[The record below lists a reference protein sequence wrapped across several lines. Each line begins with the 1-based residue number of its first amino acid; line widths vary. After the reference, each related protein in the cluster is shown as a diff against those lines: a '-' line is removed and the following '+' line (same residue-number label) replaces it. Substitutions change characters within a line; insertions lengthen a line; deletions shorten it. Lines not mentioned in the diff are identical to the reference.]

1 MKLDKE
7 TVIKYRFWFSIP
19 LAVLFVFI
27 ALICVLGVRSTTMAN
42 WADAKRTDDQLVSL
56 ASRQDLRNERWIQ
69 EMKAKTDEAVR
80 QKDDLWYELYDGQNK
95 VERAPAPS
103 PGATA
108 AAGGVTG
115 TTTSTPV
122 RGKLITIR
130 EPFITWPARLHNEV
144 PNFPMDRERIPLL
157 FRDFGEPLNDRNAM
171 PDEYKSDFPA
181 QYEELIKLVDF
192 LDETAN
198 PETGRVGSVRVP
210 GSGKTTKE
218 NARILLNPPVWGAQF
233 ILDSEAWIAQEDVA
247 IKRSLLE
254 AIRDANNVVAHM
266 EPEWRKVP
274 LPESPKPPSPA
285 PDAASGATV
294 AAVSNPPQPADGG
307 GGGDGNAASQSSTPK
322 VPVDRQR
329 FLNTTWQIGVV
340 PFNPQPEKGPKTRWY
355 DGGWIVDVEIT
366 MKGNEAVLRVASVNM
381 SVEHKLPS
389 EAQGGKLVFLVS
401 NDDKQRPDEREFEF
415 DFSGQEPTKPEQAG
429 RLMGEVSTKS
439 LLDVASDPSLGI
451 RVVERP
457 LGFAAKKIVRVQRS
471 WDRNSVL
478 DHQRYVNP
486 YWVMD
491 IRLLPREGGA
501 GPGIQGVIY
510 NRSGKR
516 TMPPSFEVTYT
527 TDGRDQYKVT
537 PDVRVP
543 GDAVNAGLSREFPR
557 QEIRSPVAPRRLVG
571 VRQILTWQT
580 VPIKQINRLVIG
592 QEAHIHSDRTKVF
605 PLREYDFK
613 KKNPKQTASADA
625 SAATQTGAAQPGGA
639 AGGAAQGPMM
649 GPTAGMGGG
658 TLSGPGMGM
667 GGGATAGALSANHKL
682 PLRRY
687 YEITDELRRV
697 PVALVLIVEESR
709 ANDILAALA
718 NHRMRFRATMV
729 VWNRVPSLQRPDFLR
744 PQGGT
749 GGAGGT
755 GPGRGQPGSSG
766 GLGPTSGL
774 GTGGGRDDAPGGQP
788 ALGGTGGR
796 GTTPPP
802 RGGTA
807 GGTGV
812 PPTGGFGGLPGPL
825 GGFGGAS
832 SGFTGRLP
840 GDEETPQIEIQ
851 IYGLITLYESPD
863 AFQRIQEERKRAGGA
878 VATTTP

>member
-1 MKLDKE
+1 MKLDKD
-7 TVIKYRFWFSIP
+7 TIIKYRFWFSIP
-19 LAVLFVFI
+19 FAVLFVFI

-42 WADAKRTDDQLVSL
+42 WAEAKRTDDQLVSL

-69 EMKAKTDEAVR
+69 EMKAKTDDAVR

-95 VERAPAPS
+95 VERAPVATPTATL
-103 PGATA
+103 PGGAVT
-108 AAGGVTG
+108 TG
-115 TTTSTPV
+115 TTPV

-130 EPFITWPARLHNEV
+130 DPFITWPARLHNEV

-171 PDEYKSDFPA
+171 PDEYRSDFMP
-181 QYEELIKLVDF
+181 QYEALLRLVDF

-210 GSGKTTKE
+210 GPGKTTKD
-218 NARILLNPPVWGAQF
+218 NARALLNPPVWGSQF
-233 ILDSEAWIAQEDVA
+233 ILDSEAWIAQEDLA
-247 IKRSLLE
+247 IKRSLFQ
-254 AIRDANNVVAHM
+254 AIQDANNVLAEM

-274 LPESPKPPSPA
+274 LPETPKPTTPSSDSPA
-285 PDAASGATV
+285 APAV
-294 AAVSNPPQPADGG
+294 AAVSNPPVPVDGS
-307 GGGDGNAASQSSTPK
+307 GDGSNASSSPSA
-322 VPVDRQR
+322 PAAPIDRQR
-329 FLNTTWQIGVV
+329 FLNTTWQVGVV
-340 PFNPQPEKGPKTRWY
+340 PFNADPGKGPKTRWY
-355 DGGWIVDVEIT
+355 DGGWIVEAELVA
-366 MKGNEAVLRVASVNM
+366 KGNDVVLRVASANM
-381 SVEHKLPS
+381 SVEHKLPG
-389 EAQGGKLVFLVS
+389 EAQGGKLVFLIS
-401 NDDKQRPDEREFEF
+401 NDDKQRPDEREFEI
-415 DFSGQEPTKPEQAG
+415 DLSGQDPTRPESAG
-429 RLMGEVSTKS
+429 RLMGEVSTKA
-439 LLDVASDPSLGI
+439 LLDVAAEPGMSL

-457 LGFAAKKIVRVQRS
+457 LGFAARKIVRVQRS
-471 WDRNSVL
+471 WDRNAVL

-486 YWVMD
+486 LWVMD

-516 TMPPSFEVTYT
+516 TMPPSFEVAYT
-527 TDGRDQYKVT
+527 TDGRDRYTVT
-537 PDVRVP
+537 PDLRIP
-543 GDAVNAGLSREFPR
+543 GDAINAGLSRDFPR

-580 VPIKQINRLVIG
+580 VPVKQISRLVIG
-592 QEAHIHSDRTKVF
+592 QEAHIHSDRTKVY

-613 KKNPKQTASADA
+613 KKNPKQAASAE
-625 SAATQTGAAQPGGA
+625 TGTTTTTGANQPAGTSGGM
-639 AGGAAQGPMM
+639 QGPMT
-649 GPTAGMGGG
+649 GPTAGMGGS
-658 TLSGPGMGM
+658 TLSGPGAGF
-667 GGGATAGALSANHKL
+667 GASTGAGPVSANHKI

-687 YEITDELRRV
+687 YEITDELRRI

-709 ANDILAALA
+709 ANDVLAALA

-744 PQGGT
+744 PQGT
-749 GGAGGT
+749 TGGT
-755 GPGRGQPGSSG
+755 GAGRGRPGSSG
-766 GLGPTSGL
+766 ALGPAGGL

-788 ALGGTGGR
+788 AFGGAGGQ

-807 GGTGV
+807 GGIGF
-812 PPTGGFGGLPGPL
+812 PPAGGFGGLPGPL
-825 GGFGGAS
+825 GGFGGTS

-840 GDEETPQIEIQ
+840 GDEETPQIELQ
-851 IYGLITLYESPD
+851 IYGLVTLYESPD
-863 AFQRIQEERKRAGGA
+863 AYHRIQEERKRAGTG